1 LTPSAWRISD
11 TTWGN
16 VAHGA
21 LNFALARAYLPFVAF
36 DGAVVFE
43 AGPTRLI
50 GLLVTP
56 LLLFLMFRH
65 QVTTSSIRQYI
76 TALRIPDQQLTHTLL
91 RIPELPGT
99 IAGSGTELQQ
109 YLSLLKLYL
118 SVADQPV
125 SQHPN
130 ANLVSGFVLTEHLP

>member
-1 LTPSAWRISD
+1 
-11 TTWGN
+11 
-16 VAHGA
+16 
-21 LNFALARAYLPFVAF
+21 
-36 DGAVVFE
+36 
-43 AGPTRLI
+43 
-50 GLLVTP
+50 
-56 LLLFLMFRH
+56 M
-65 QVTTSSIRQYI
+65 
-76 TALRIPDQQLTHTLL
+76 
-91 RIPELPGT
+91 PGT